1 MGPSSPSFSSEI
13 EKLFQRSVSPET
25 PLSDTEREFLDASYA
40 ILELNYVD
48 IDDFLDGD
56 PFQNPI
62 IESNADETAFT
73 MQKYRAIRYFH
84 NYLAALY
91 SFNEHIRALV
101 NRKTAESI
109 PSMERLHFLSMK
121 EMMRSDYS
129 RKITFL
135 HGLRTDAQHGDYSG
149 IKFAVRSETDD
160 EIRFHMKFD
169 EHGFTDSDLGSMS
182 DYLHHTRRPER
193 EYPFSFISGFHR
205 NEFQHFYNDTINWF
219 KRGSRGSN
227 RTSDTD

>member
-1 MGPSSPSFSSEI
+1 MGSPSPSFSSEI

-25 PLSDTEREFLDASYA
+25 PLTETEREFLDASYA

-48 IDDFLDGD
+48 IDEFLGDD

-62 IESNADETAFT
+62 IRSDPDETVFT
-73 MQKYRAIRYFH
+73 MGKYRAIRYFH

-101 NRKTAESI
+101 NRKTAESTT
-109 PSMERLHFLSMK
+109 MERSHFLSTK

-149 IKFAVRSETDD
+149 IKFAIRSETDSD
-160 EIRFHMKFD
+160 IQFHMKFD
-169 EHGFTDSDLGSMS
+169 KHGFTASDLGSMS
-182 DYLHHTRRPER
+182 DYLHHTRQQER

-205 NEFQHFYNDTINWF
+205 NEFQHFYNDTVNWF
-219 KRGSRGSN
+219 KRGSR
-227 RTSDTD
+227 